1 MYNVDRKTAS
11 KLLKVTTR
19 TVDRWI
25 ASNRLSIEKRDG
37 RIWLSRKELDEM
49 RSRIKVDRESMST
62 PDLSMDK
69 SVSTSVDMSI
79 DAVHVMSDEEKLPKS
94 PRAQNTYKGEDGVYK
109 KLFEESQQ
117 ELKVK
122 QERLEGAN
130 YRVGQLE
137 AMLKEAIPLL
147 EHQKM
152 VVQERNQKE
161 QAQNA
166 IIEMSANL
174 NTTETKLKDEKLNRK
189 VFMIF
194 LFIIMLLQPLWLLLA
209 LKK

>member
-1 MYNVDRKTAS
+1 MIYNVDRKAAS
-11 KLLKVTTR
+11 KILKVTTR

-25 ASNRLSIEKRDG
+25 MGGKLSTEKRDG
-37 RIWLSRKELDEM
+37 RIWLSREEINKL
-49 RSRIKVDRESMST
+49 RAKTKVDRVDTEMSIDKSLST
-62 PDLSMDK
+62 P
-69 SVSTSVDMSI
+69 VDMSI
-79 DAVHVMSDEEKLPKS
+79 DSVDIENEEGKLPRS
-94 PRAQNTYKGEDGVYK
+94 PRPQNPYKGEEGVYK
-109 KLFEESQQ
+109 KLFEEQQ
-117 ELKVK
+117 AELKTK

-147 EHQKM
+147 EHQKL
-152 VVQERNQKE
+152 VVDQRIQKE
-161 QAQNA
+161 EAQNKL
-166 IIEMSANL
+166 IEVQADL
-174 NTTETKLKDEKLNRK
+174 NTTESKLKDEKLNRR

>member
-1 MYNVDRKTAS
+1 
-11 KLLKVTTR
+11 
-19 TVDRWI
+19 
-25 ASNRLSIEKRDG
+25 
-37 RIWLSRKELDEM
+37 M
-49 RSRIKVDRESMST
+49 RNQIKVDRETVST
-62 PDLSMDK
+62 VDLSMDK
-69 SVSTSVDMSI
+69 SVSTGVDMSI
-79 DAVHVMSDEEKLPKS
+79 DSVHVMSDDEKLPKS
-94 PRAQNTYKGEDGVYK
+94 PRAQNSYKGEDGVYR

-117 ELKVK
+117 ELKIK

-152 VVQERNQKE
+152 VIQERTQKE

-166 IIEMSANL
+166 IVELSANL

>member
-1 MYNVDRKTAS
+1 
-11 KLLKVTTR
+11 
-19 TVDRWI
+19 
-25 ASNRLSIEKRDG
+25 
-37 RIWLSRKELDEM
+37 
-49 RSRIKVDRESMST
+49 
-62 PDLSMDK
+62 
-69 SVSTSVDMSI
+69 
-79 DAVHVMSDEEKLPKS
+79 
-94 PRAQNTYKGEDGVYK
+94 
-109 KLFEESQQ
+109 
-117 ELKVK
+117 
-122 QERLEGAN
+122 
-130 YRVGQLE
+130 
-137 AMLKEAIPLL
+137 MLKEAIPLL